1 MARTKKQSSAK
12 TATKQ
17 SIADLAAPA
26 AATPAAEPAAP
37 ASAASSSSA
46 TATDP
51 PAKSNGSG
59 STYSATE
66 LLDKA
71 EAILDESGEV
81 ELAAKFAERAR
92 ALCATGEERARCSE
106 VMGMCC
112 LENGD
117 EEQAKRV
124 RLGRSHLQLSL
135 RSSFAPS

>member
-12 TATKQ
+12 AATKQ
-17 SIADLAAPA
+17 SIADVAAPA
-26 AATPAAEPAAP
+26 ASTPAADPAAP
-37 ASAASSSSA
+37 ASAASSSSSA
-46 TATDP
+46 TAADP

-92 ALCATGEERARCSE
+92 AQCATDEERARCSE

-112 LENGD
+112 LENGE
-117 EEQAKRV
+117 EEQAKQV
-124 RLGRSHLQLSL
+124 RRL
-135 RSSFAPS
+135 RGI